1 VEEKIKEEKLKWAD
15 KKDWARNGVWATL
28 DGKGFWAAEIFS
40 NFIQGF

>member
-1 VEEKIKEEKLKWAD
+1 VEKKIKEEKLKWAD
-15 KKDWARNGVWATL
+15 KKDWAGNGVWATL